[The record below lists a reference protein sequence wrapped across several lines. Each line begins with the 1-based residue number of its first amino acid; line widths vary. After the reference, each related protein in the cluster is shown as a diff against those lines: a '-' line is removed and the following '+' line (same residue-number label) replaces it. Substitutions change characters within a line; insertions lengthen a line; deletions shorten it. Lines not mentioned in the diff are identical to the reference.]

1 MSRKLFAKSWAK
13 QLFEGVGELRNF
25 TEACSDRAP
34 EPRNRLEAHNTR
46 HAAMLVARKPATV
59 CPSGLIQKHGSEVV
73 TGRGDGSGGWVLVSC
88 GVRRLLHAG

>member
-25 TEACSDRAP
+25 TEACSDRLP
-34 EPRNRLEAHNTR
+34 NQLDAHNTR
-46 HAAMLVARKPATV
+46 HAAMPVVRKPSTV